1 MSNWKN
7 LLAALAVAAT
17 TLAALGAAGCGSD
30 TSIAGGY
37 DPPQPGD
44 PARGASAQVLIRNQG
59 LVIWVGVDAADTV
72 EKLRSDQQT
81 GKIEW
86 LVAEVVPEASHHLGF
101 YFAPDEVIVDEITAE
116 GIQTTLPQIEAD
128 PSYYRVGGPGGF
140 AKWAVLADVVQIV
153 E

>member
-1 MSNWKN
+1 MSSRR
-7 LLAALAVAAT
+7 LHTLAALAVAA
-17 TLAALGAAGCGSD
+17 LAALGAAGCGTD

-37 DPPQPGD
+37 DPPAPGD

-59 LVIWVGVDAADTV
+59 LVIWVGVDSADSV
-72 EKLRSDQQT
+72 AKLRSDQQT

-86 LVAEVVPEASHHLGF
+86 LVAEVVPEDSHHLGF

-140 AKWAVLADVVQIV
+140 AKWAVLADVVKIV